1 MVRGSVVLQTNHRV
15 ALCCWVQSFVLV
27 LNYHIAFV
35 DTYFVVLHTFVE
47 ASTFVVVVAA
57 VIERNLNLA
66 AGAGA
71 VAAAGETDD
80 DVAAALPWD
89 QGVPCSHYWPGTS

>member
-1 MVRGSVVLQTNHRV
+1 M
-15 ALCCWVQSFVLV
+15 

-66 AGAGA
+66 AAAVVVAA
-71 VAAAGETDD
+71 VAAAGETGD

-89 QGVPCSHYWPGTS
+89 HGVSCSHHWSSTS

>member
-1 MVRGSVVLQTNHRV
+1 M
-15 ALCCWVQSFVLV
+15 

-57 VIERNLNLA
+57 VVERNLNLA

-71 VAAAGETDD
+71 GAGAVVVAAAGETDD